1 MDTIKINFYT
11 MENKKKLLGSILCDS
26 AIFNELEAKAKEQ
39 QLNVEEYIIKIL
51 ESTKSPRQTISNNLK
66 KIETIIDDKDADE
79 ENKNNEIKLAV
90 NQIRIAV
97 EKIY

>member
-1 MDTIKINFYT
+1 MKVENRNRNFRFPKDLLNRL
-11 MENKKKLLGSILCDS
+11 ENES
-26 AIFNELEAKAKEQ
+26 NEKRISCNKHVIEL
-39 QLNVEEYIIKIL
+39 L
-51 ESTKSPRQTISNNLK
+51 ESQIYSPRQTISNNLK